1 MKKNIIYIALSVF
14 SVMALL
20 SCDDKEGYSD
30 IDLFETK
37 TKNVSGD
44 WFVQTFV
51 DGEMVIDYES
61 ITTSNTASDSE
72 TEFLIQDHGH
82 IWTFIVKSPVDVSAL
97 TFSGD
102 ALPSKVDD
110 YEITVSISNGVIV
123 KDGGTSSSGR
133 TTDSISFDAEFSD
146 DPGTIY
152 HIEGYRRTGF
162 LEDEH

>member
-1 MKKNIIYIALSVF
+1 MKKNIIYIALLVF
-14 SVMALL
+14 SIVTLS

-30 IDLFETK
+30 IDIFETK

-51 DGEMVIDYES
+51 DGEVVVDYEK

-72 TEFLIQDHGH
+72 TEFLILDHGN
-82 IWTFIVKSPVDVSAL
+82 IWEFNVKSPVNVSAL
-97 TFSGD
+97 TFSGE
-102 ALPSKVDD
+102 ALPSKIDD

-123 KDGGTSSSGR
+123 KDGGTSTTGR

-152 HIEGYRRTGF
+152 HIEGYKKTGF

>member
-1 MKKNIIYIALSVF
+1 MKKNIIYIALLVF
-14 SVMALL
+14 SIVTLS
-20 SCDDKEGYSD
+20 SCDDKEGYSYID
-30 IDLFETK
+30 IFETK

-51 DGEMVIDYES
+51 DGEVVVDYEK

-72 TEFLIQDHGH
+72 TEFLILDHGN
-82 IWTFIVKSPVDVSAL
+82 IWEFNVKSPVNVSAL
-97 TFSGD
+97 TFSGE
-102 ALPSKVDD
+102 ALPSKIDD

-123 KDGGTSSSGR
+123 KDGGTSTTGR

-152 HIEGYRRTGF
+152 HIEGYKKTGF